1 MLQFQAGEYCICI
14 WDGEQTELSRALESL
29 GKYTEDK
36 KTMQDHQGYT
46 VTVQTFGQ
54 GTDGSKAQKVL
65 EKASEVQ
72 GVLRYEGSESKQALY
87 VLAETVTACLD
98 LASALGCSEEEF
110 QEQLDMVNESNA
122 IVRLVATRK
131 EH

>member
-14 WDGEQTELSRALESL
+14 WDGEQTRLSRALESL
-29 GKYTEDK
+29 NRYTEDEK
-36 KTMQDHQGYT
+36 ATQDHQGYT
-46 VTVQTFGQ
+46 VTVQTFDQ

-98 LASALGCSEEEF
+98 LVSALGCSEEEF
-110 QEQLDMVNESNA
+110 QEQLDMVNECNS
-122 IVRLVATRK
+122 RK

>member
-14 WDGEQTELSRALESL
+14 WDGEQTRLSRALESL
-29 GKYTEDK
+29 DRYTEDERA
-36 KTMQDHQGYT
+36 TQDHQGYT
-46 VTVQTFGQ
+46 VTVQTSGQ
-54 GTDGSKAQKVL
+54 GADGSKAQKVL

-72 GVLRYEGSESKQALY
+72 GVLLYEGKESRQALY

-98 LASALGCSEEEF
+98 LVSALGCSEEEF
-110 QEQLDMVNESNA
+110 QDELDLVNESNA
-122 IVRLVATRK
+122 RK

>member
-14 WDGEQTELSRALESL
+14 WDGEQTRLSRALESL
-29 GKYTEDK
+29 NRYTEDEK
-36 KTMQDHQGYT
+36 ATQDHQGYT
-46 VTVQTFGQ
+46 VTVQTSGQ
-54 GTDGSKAQKVL
+54 GTDGKAQKVL

-98 LASALGCSEEEF
+98 LVSALGCSEEEF
-110 QEQLDMVNESNA
+110 QDELDLVNESNA
-122 IVRLVATRK
+122 RK

>member
-14 WDGEQTELSRALESL
+14 WDAIETDLGEALKSLS
-29 GKYTEDK
+29 KYTEDK
-36 KTMQDHQGYT
+36 EDHQGYT
-46 VTVQTFGQ
+46 VTVQTFDQ

-87 VLAETVTACLD
+87 ALAETVTACLD

>member
-1 MLQFQAGEYCICI
+1 MLQYQAGEYCFCI
-14 WDGEQTELSRALESL
+14 WDGEQTRLSRALESL
-29 GKYTEDK
+29 DRYAGDERAT
-36 KTMQDHQGYT
+36 QDHQGYT
-46 VTVQTFGQ
+46 VTVQTFDQ

-98 LASALGCSEEEF
+98 LVSALGCSEEEF
-110 QEQLDMVNESNA
+110 LDELDMVNESNA
-122 IVRLVATRK
+122 RK

>member
-14 WDGEQTELSRALESL
+14 WDGEQTELGEALKSLSR
-29 GKYTEDK
+29 YTEGK
-36 KTMQDHQGYT
+36 EDHQGYT
-46 VTVQTFGQ
+46 VTVQTFDQ

-98 LASALGCSEEEF
+98 LVSALGCSEEEF
-110 QEQLDMVNESNA
+110 QDELDMVNPRDLAKRIRKLAE
-122 IVRLVATRK
+122 K

>member
-14 WDGEQTELSRALESL
+14 WDGEQTRLSRALESL
-29 GKYTEDK
+29 DRYTEDERA
-36 KTMQDHQGYT
+36 TQDHQGYT
-46 VTVQTFGQ
+46 VTVQTSGQ

-65 EKASEVQ
+65 EKACEVQ
-72 GVLRYEGSESKQALY
+72 GVLLYEGKESKQALY

-98 LASALGCSEEEF
+98 LVSELGCSEEEF
-110 QEQLDMVNESNA
+110 QDELDLVNESNA
-122 IVRLVATRK
+122 RK

>member
-14 WDGEQTELSRALESL
+14 WDGEQTSLVRALESL
-29 GKYTEDK
+29 DRDTEDERA
-36 KTMQDHQGYT
+36 TQDHQGYT
-46 VTVQTFGQ
+46 VTVQTSDQ

-98 LASALGCSEEEF
+98 LVSALGCSEEEF
-110 QEQLDMVNESNA
+110 QDELDLVNESNA
-122 IVRLVATRK
+122 RK

>member
-1 MLQFQAGEYCICI
+1 M
-14 WDGEQTELSRALESL
+14 
-29 GKYTEDK
+29 
-36 KTMQDHQGYT
+36 
-46 VTVQTFGQ
+46 TVQTFGQ

-98 LASALGCSEEEF
+98 LVSALGCSEEEF
-110 QEQLDMVNESNA
+110 QDELDMVNPRDLAKRIRKLAE
-122 IVRLVATRK
+122 K

>member
-14 WDGEQTELSRALESL
+14 WDAIETDLGEALKSLSR
-29 GKYTEDK
+29 YTEGK
-36 KTMQDHQGYT
+36 EDHQGYT
-46 VTVQTFGQ
+46 VTVQTSGQ

-110 QEQLDMVNESNA
+110 QDELDMVNESNA
-122 IVRLVATRK
+122 RK

>member
-1 MLQFQAGEYCICI
+1 MLQFQVGEYCICI
-14 WDGEQTELSRALESL
+14 WDGEQTELGRALESL
-29 GKYTEDK
+29 NRYTEDEK
-36 KTMQDHQGYT
+36 VTQDHQGYT
-46 VTVQTFGQ
+46 VTVQTFDQ

-110 QEQLDMVNESNA
+110 QDELDMVNESNA
-122 IVRLVATRK
+122 RK

>member
-14 WDGEQTELSRALESL
+14 WDGEQTRLSRALESL
-29 GKYTEDK
+29 DRYAGDERAT
-36 KTMQDHQGYT
+36 QDHQGYT
-46 VTVQTFGQ
+46 VTVQTFDQ
-54 GTDGSKAQKVL
+54 GTDGKAQKVL

-98 LASALGCSEEEF
+98 LVSALGCSEEEF
-110 QEQLDMVNESNA
+110 QDELDMVNESNA
-122 IVRLVATRK
+122 RK

>member
-14 WDGEQTELSRALESL
+14 WDGEQTRLSRALESL
-29 GKYTEDK
+29 NRYTEDEK
-36 KTMQDHQGYT
+36 ATQDHQGYT
-46 VTVQTFGQ
+46 VTVHTFDQ
-54 GTDGSKAQKVL
+54 GTDGKAQKVL

-110 QEQLDMVNESNA
+110 QEQLDMVNECNS
-122 IVRLVATRK
+122 RK

>member
-1 MLQFQAGEYCICI
+1 MLQYQSGEYCICI
-14 WDGEQTELSRALESL
+14 WDGEKTDLGKAIKSL
-29 GKYTEDK
+29 GRYTNDERA
-36 KTMQDHQGYT
+36 TQDHQGYA
-46 VTVQTFGQ
+46 VTVRTSEQ

-72 GVLRYEGSESKQALY
+72 GVLLYEGKESKQALY

-110 QEQLDMVNESNA
+110 QKKLDMVNESNA
-122 IVRLVATRK
+122 RK

>member
-46 VTVQTFGQ
+46 VTVQTSDQ

-110 QEQLDMVNESNA
+110 QDELDMVNESNA
-122 IVRLVATRK
+122 RK

>member
-14 WDGEQTELSRALESL
+14 WDGEQTRLSRALESL
-29 GKYTEDK
+29 DRYTEDERA
-36 KTMQDHQGYT
+36 TQDHQGYT
-46 VTVQTFGQ
+46 VTVQTSGQ
-54 GTDGSKAQKVL
+54 GTDDKAQKVL

-98 LASALGCSEEEF
+98 LVSALGCSEEEF
-110 QEQLDMVNESNA
+110 QGELDMVNESNA
-122 IVRLVATRK
+122 RK

>member
-14 WDGEQTELSRALESL
+14 WDGEQTRLSRALESL
-29 GKYTEDK
+29 NRYTEDEK
-36 KTMQDHQGYT
+36 ATQDHQGYT
-46 VTVQTFGQ
+46 VTVQTFDQ
-54 GTDGSKAQKVL
+54 GTNGSKAQKVL

-98 LASALGCSEEEF
+98 LVSALGCSEEEF
-110 QEQLDMVNESNA
+110 QKKLDMVNESNA
-122 IVRLVATRK
+122 RK

>member
-14 WDGEQTELSRALESL
+14 WDGEQTRLSRALESL
-29 GKYTEDK
+29 DRYTEDERAA
-36 KTMQDHQGYT
+36 QDHQGYT
-46 VTVQTFGQ
+46 VTVQTSGQ
-54 GTDGSKAQKVL
+54 GTDGKAQKVL

-72 GVLRYEGSESKQALY
+72 GVLLYEGKESKQALY

-98 LASALGCSEEEF
+98 LVSELGCSEEEF
-110 QEQLDMVNESNA
+110 QDELDLVNESNA
-122 IVRLVATRK
+122 RK